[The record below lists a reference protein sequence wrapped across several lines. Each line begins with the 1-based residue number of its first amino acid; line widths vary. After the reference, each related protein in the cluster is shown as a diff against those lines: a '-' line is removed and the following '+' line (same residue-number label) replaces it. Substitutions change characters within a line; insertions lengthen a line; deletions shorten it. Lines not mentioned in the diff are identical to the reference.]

1 MDSKIP
7 TEKAVGDELDKKQD
21 NIGAATSGAAGLM
34 SATDKAKLDGIAGGA
49 QLLPVGTILMY
60 DGTSWADNSTLPGW
74 YQCNKA
80 NADAGRTPNLEGQ
93 FIVGYG
99 GAITNKSSGGSNAL
113 TAAMLPKHTH
123 TIYTNAT
130 KNTART
136 ASKTLSGWF
145 AADGDVVADGTLFVV
160 SDNTYKDVTTND
172 TNDGSKVSMDATHE
186 HTGSANND
194 NSSTGDSNTSN
205 MPAYYAL
212 IYIRRV
218 G

>member
-1 MDSKIP
+1 
-7 TEKAVGDELDKKQD
+7 
-21 NIGAATSGAAGLM
+21 
-34 SATDKAKLDGIAGGA
+34 
-49 QLLPVGTILMY
+49 
-60 DGTSWADNSTLPGW
+60 
-74 YQCNKA
+74 CNKA

-130 KNTART
+130 KNTDRT
-136 ASKTLSGWF
+136 ASKTLTGHAWGVDNKSPYNSVF
-145 AADGDVVADGTLFVV
+145 DGIFSLTD
-160 SDNTYKDVTTND
+160 D
-172 TNDGSKVSMDATHE
+172 TNKIGEKEEDNNNAQLYIDATHE

-212 IYIRRV
+212 IYIRKCA
-218 G
+218 